1 MNELPAIP
9 QFGGLTPPSQ
19 NNDASSLGQDF
30 LRLMLAQL
38 RNQDPFQP
46 LENQEFLGQMAQIST
61 ATGIESLQQ
70 NLASNTNALAE
81 NQALQAASLVGR
93 DVLVP
98 GQQVKFDGENS
109 ARMAVELPPGA
120 QNASLTIS
128 DAAGETVARLPVS
141 GTGER
146 ATVAWDGTD
155 LQGNVVEPG
164 TFSVEA
170 SYEFQGESVAAQPL
184 VWSRIESVALD
195 GGSGISLNLP
205 GLGEHP
211 LSQVIEIA

>member
-1 MNELPAIP
+1 MNELSSIRAL
-9 QFGGLTPPSQ
+9 GDLAAPSARS
-19 NNDASSLGQDF
+19 DSDLGRGDF
-30 LRLMLAQL
+30 LRLMLTQL
-38 RNQDPFQP
+38 RNQDPFNP

-61 ATGIESLQQ
+61 ATGIEGLQQ
-70 NLASNTNALAE
+70 SLASRSNALAE

-98 GQQVKFDGENS
+98 GQALQFNGDNP

-120 QNASLTIS
+120 QNATFTIS

-141 GTGER
+141 GTGGR

-155 LQGNVVEPG
+155 EQGNPVEPG

-170 SYEFQGESVAAQPL
+170 SFEYQGASVAAQPL
-184 VWSRIESVALD
+184 IWSRIDSVALD
-195 GGSGISLNLP
+195 GGRGISLNLP
-205 GLGEHP
+205 GLGERP

>member
-1 MNELPAIP
+1 MNELSAIR
-9 QFGGLTPPSQ
+9 QLGDLTAPSA
-19 NNDASSLGQDF
+19 NSGSDLGQQDF

-38 RNQDPFQP
+38 RNQDPFNP

-61 ATGIESLQQ
+61 ATGIEGLQQ
-70 NLASNTNALAE
+70 NFASSTNALAE

-98 GQQVKFDGENS
+98 GQQLEFDGDS
-109 ARMAVELPPGA
+109 PARMAVELPPGA
-120 QNASLTIS
+120 QNATLTIS

-141 GTGER
+141 GTGGR

-155 LQGNVVEPG
+155 EQGNSVEPG

-184 VWSRIESVALD
+184 IWSRIDSVALD
-195 GGSGISLNLP
+195 GGRGISLNLP
-205 GLGEHP
+205 GLGERP
-211 LSQVIEIA
+211 LGQVIEIA

>member
-1 MNELPAIP
+1 MDELSAIR
-9 QFGGLTPPSQ
+9 QLGDLAAPSARS
-19 NNDASSLGQDF
+19 DSDLDREDF

-38 RNQDPFQP
+38 RNQDPFNP

-61 ATGIESLQQ
+61 ATGIEGLQQ
-70 NLASNTNALAE
+70 NFASNTNALAE

-98 GQQVKFDGENS
+98 GQELQLNGDTP

-120 QNASLTIS
+120 QNATFTIS
-128 DAAGETVARLPVS
+128 DAFGETVARLPVS
-141 GTGER
+141 GTGDR
-146 ATVAWDGTD
+146 ATVTWDGTD
-155 LQGNVVEPG
+155 EQGNPVEPG

-170 SYEFQGESVAAQPL
+170 SFEYQGESVAAQPL
-184 VWSRIESVALD
+184 IWSRIDSVALD
-195 GGSGISLNLP
+195 GGRGISLNLP
-205 GLGEHP
+205 GLGERP

>member
-1 MNELPAIP
+1 MNELSAIR
-9 QFGGLTPPSQ
+9 QLGDLAAPSARS
-19 NNDASSLGQDF
+19 DSDLGRQDF

-38 RNQDPFQP
+38 RNQDPFNP

-61 ATGIESLQQ
+61 ATGIEGLQQ
-70 NLASNTNALAE
+70 NLASSTNALAE

-98 GQQVKFDGENS
+98 GQQLQFDGDS
-109 ARMAVELPPGA
+109 PARMAVELPPGA
-120 QNASLTIS
+120 QNATLTIS

-141 GTGER
+141 GTGGR

-155 LQGNVVEPG
+155 EQGNSVEPG

-184 VWSRIESVALD
+184 IWSRIDSVALD
-195 GGSGISLNLP
+195 GGRGISLNLP
-205 GLGEHP
+205 GLGERP